1 MEHSAEVEA
10 FLKNGGT
17 GEFTELTLIANASVA
32 NSDGFIEIPENANLT
47 LDLCGH
53 TLVGSIDLGEGAT
66 LTVKDSVGGGKIID
80 EGGISNYY
88 IFSSQWDANLVI
100 EGGEFIPSASK
111 PMFDWSSGSVTLK
124 GGTFHENPCA
134 TNGVIID
141 DEYMLK
147 ENGNGTWTVIPMED
161 PNVPSD
167 GDEAVEPETT

>member
-1 MEHSAEVEA
+1 MAPGGRASRGYMSAEEKAALPKITWPLIKRV
-10 FLKNGGT
+10 LSY
-17 GEFTELTLIANASVA
+17 LTPYWKQFVLVLACIAVSSVMGLLP
-32 NSDGFIEIPENANLT
+32 SILT
-47 LDLCGH
+47 
-53 TLVGSIDLGEGAT
+53 
-66 LTVKDSVGGGKIID
+66 GKIID

-111 PMFDWSSGSVTLK
+111 PTFDWFSGSVTLK